1 MEIVCVLGLLMPGM
15 PGWRWRRPWSWIR
28 IIMRRGACWP
38 GCYLFQGLKD
48 KSIEQYEVLLEMEPG
63 VEMVR
68 MKLELLKRG

>member
-1 MEIVCVLGLLMPGM
+1 VCFRAFNARNARMEMEAALELDSDNYEARRVLAGL
-15 PGWRWRRPWSWIR
+15 
-28 IIMRRGACWP
+28 
-38 GCYLFQGLKD
+38 YLFQGLKD